1 MQSASPKTP
10 RAAARRPPLTLT
22 QVLILVGVVVGLLI
36 MLDFNRRLAEAQR
49 QVDSATQVGRQVAQL
64 ETEHAVLETQV
75 AYATTD
81 KAVIDWAHESGKL
94 VQPGEVLVVPVLP
107 TPQPT
112 PVPAPALPPAPPP
125 PYTLWLGLFFES
137 GAAPI
142 P

>member
-1 MQSASPKTP
+1 MPKPPETETAP
-10 RAAARRPPLTLT
+10 SRRPPLTLT

-49 QVDSATQVGRQVAQL
+49 LVDSATQVGRQVALL

-81 KAVIDWAHESGKL
+81 KAVIDWAHENGKL

-107 TPQPT
+107 TPPPT
-112 PVPAPALPPAPPP
+112 PVPLPTPPPAPAPA
-125 PYTLWLGLFFES
+125 YTLWWSLFFEAGS
-137 GAAPI
+137 APLQ
-142 P
+142 